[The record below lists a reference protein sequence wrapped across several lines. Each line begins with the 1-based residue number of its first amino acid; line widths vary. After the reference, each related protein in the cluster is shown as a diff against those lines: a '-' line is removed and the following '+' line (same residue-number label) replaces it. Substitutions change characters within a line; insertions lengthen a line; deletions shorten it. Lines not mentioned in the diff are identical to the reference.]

1 MNRFIPLFWVFL
13 LTVANSYAQEPFV
26 CRGDYYLTLRP
37 GSYNELQRVLIDPVT
52 ERVTF
57 QQVPGFGPGHQL
69 NAMGYRV
76 TDNFIYVIDQEVT
89 SLLRIDGTGQ
99 VTRLRVL
106 SELPRMNY
114 YAGACTPDGNYLVIS
129 GSPYEVGFGSS
140 NLNLVFI
147 DLREPDYP
155 TTIVPLNN
163 NSFLFFDM
171 AFDPFTGECYSY
183 DGNNARLIKIDI
195 QNGTTTAVGPPGQ
208 IAASLGTLFFDAFG
222 NLYGYGRPQGGTSQN
237 TLFSID
243 KGTGRLQIRT
253 NGDPADRSDGCSCPF
268 TIKLTKDVSV
278 REAAPCQEVVYT
290 FTIAN
295 ASAITRENIVFEDVM
310 PEGFEIVEIIRNPFS
325 GTVREGTLPNELYID
340 DMVIP
345 LGVDSLQVKV
355 RLGRDLGGV
364 YENQAR
370 IENLPQSLGGFTV
383 SDDPTTIPLE
393 DPTKIRIIPLTV
405 DLQSQN
411 VLVCEGDTLVLS
423 GTQETATH
431 TWQDGSVGF
440 TYEVTEPGVYS
451 VEARTACDVV
461 YDSITVEFAPPLS
474 VELGEGAALTLGD
487 SFNVDPWIM
496 GTAPYEYRW
505 SYDEESGIASCD
517 DCPDNSLM
525 PYFDMG
531 YRLEVTDAAGCVAS
545 DEIFFTVDRNI
556 YIWIPNAFSPNGDGI
571 NDVFYV
577 RGLEQYEITQ
587 FQIFSKWGQRLFQ
600 NGSLFYVEN
609 EHQGWNGFANSEL
622 MTPGVYVY
630 RVTLRLADGSRRHY
644 AGDVTLIR

>member
-1 MNRFIPLFWVFL
+1 MNRFIPLFWVLL
-13 LTVANSYAQEPFV
+13 LTVAKSYAQEPFV

-57 QQVPGFGPGHQL
+57 QQVPGFGAGHQL

-76 TDNFIYVIDQEVT
+76 TDNFIYVIDQDVT
-89 SLLRIDGTGQ
+89 SLLRIDGRGQ

-106 SELPRMNY
+106 SELPRLNY
-114 YAGACTPDGNYLVIS
+114 FAGACTPDGNYLVIS
-129 GSPYEVGFGSS
+129 GSPFEVGFGTG
-140 NLNLVFI
+140 NINLVFI
-147 DLREPDYP
+147 DLRDPDYP
-155 TTIVPLNN
+155 TTVVPLNN

-195 QNGTTTAVGPPGQ
+195 DNGTTTAVGPPGQ
-208 IAASLGTLFFDAFG
+208 LAASLGTLFFDAFG
-222 NLYGYGRPQGGTSQN
+222 NLYGYGRPQGGNSQN

-243 KGTGRLQIRT
+243 KSTGRLQIRT

-278 REAAPCQEVVYT
+278 REAAPCDEVVYT

-295 ASAITRENIVFEDVM
+295 ASAITRENILFEDIM

-325 GTVREGTLPNELYID
+325 GTVREGTLPNELFID

-383 SDDPTTIPLE
+383 SDDPKTIPQE

-411 VLVCEGDTLVLS
+411 VLVCEGDTLVLT
-423 GTQETATH
+423 GTQESATH

-440 TYEVTEPGVYS
+440 TYEVTEPGVYA

-461 YDSITVEFAPPLS
+461 YDSITVEFAPPLT

-487 SFNVDPWIM
+487 SFKVDPWIM
-496 GTAPYEYRW
+496 GTEPFEYKW
-505 SYDEESGIASCD
+505 YYDEESGIASCD
-517 DCPDNSLM
+517 DCPDNALM

-531 YRLEVTDAAGCVAS
+531 YRLEVTDAAGCVES

-577 RGLEQYEITQ
+577 RGLEQYEITE

-630 RVTLRLADGSRRHY
+630 RVTLRLADGSRRHF